1 MAGAEAAGPDYTFTR
16 MPIIDEE
23 LFVRCRICGWEAA
36 TGIRRT
42 EAGLKDNPPGEREI
56 TCHRCGSLG
65 RYRDADFYHRTVA
78 SDRERVDV

>member
-1 MAGAEAAGPDYTFTR
+1 MAGAEAAGPDYTFVP

-23 LFVRCRICGWEAA
+23 LFVRCRSCGWEAA